1 MCLTASR
8 GPQSEAP
15 AAAGS
20 SPRSEQGGFCAFSLP
35 PPGSGM
41 SVRRRRN
48 ANGDRPQRPSLQGER
63 RLDSVAVWTL
73 SQERLA
79 DAVGRARG
87 RKALRRDGRPACSV
101 GPARP
106 RAGAL
111 CCGERERQIHPNT
124 AESRV
129 LCVSS
134 RTHRTRIMK
143 PSLFEMQSSIEK
155 PEVPRMDSA
164 CRDRLVSKWASGSP
178 GCDEEDCLSLQSWVL
193 LEAEGSSSRVETA
206 GRQGQKR

>member
-87 RKALRRDGRPACSV
+87 RKALRRDGRARLQRGASQAPGWGSV
-101 GPARP
+101 
-106 RAGAL
+106 L
-111 CCGERERQIHPNT
+111 WRERKADSPEHCREPSSLCLFKNT
-124 AESRV
+124 QNLNYET
-129 LCVSS
+129 VS
-134 RTHRTRIMK
+134 I
-143 PSLFEMQSSIEK
+143 
-155 PEVPRMDSA
+155 
-164 CRDRLVSKWASGSP
+164 
-178 GCDEEDCLSLQSWVL
+178 
-193 LEAEGSSSRVETA
+193 
-206 GRQGQKR
+206 

>member
-1 MCLTASR
+1 MRMETVPNVHPSR
-8 GPQSEAP
+8 
-15 AAAGS
+15 
-20 SPRSEQGGFCAFSLP
+20 
-35 PPGSGM
+35 
-41 SVRRRRN
+41 
-48 ANGDRPQRPSLQGER
+48 ER
-63 RLDSVAVWTL
+63 GVWTL
-73 SQERLA
+73 SQSGLCRRSGWQTPWAEPG
-79 DAVGRARG
+79 VGKPCAG
-87 RKALRRDGRPACSV
+87 TDGPACSV

-164 CRDRLVSKWASGSP
+164 CRDRLVSKWASGPP

-193 LEAEGSSSRVETA
+193 LEVEGSSSRVETA